1 VNVATPPATPT
12 PRSARDLR
20 LFVALWPTPA
30 VRAALHERRD
40 AIRWP
45 RSAAVVS
52 DDRLHLTLHFIGS
65 VPRTSLPH
73 LMQALQLPCRS
84 SELELGPA
92 LHWPR
97 GLVVLPAAAV
107 PAPLLALHAALA
119 GVLAGLGLPVEPR
132 AFRPHVTLARRAA
145 GAVLPPPAP
154 PLHWRASSYALVSS
168 DPTDG
173 YRVLARYGERG
184 IRRSPAPRTATAQ
197 SWPAPAPTSR

>member
-1 VNVATPPATPT
+1 VPTAPSAPAA
-12 PRSARDLR
+12 RAARDLR

-30 VRAALHERRD
+30 VRAALRERRD
-40 AIRWP
+40 AIQWP
-45 RSAAVVS
+45 RSAAMVS
-52 DDRLHLTLHFIGS
+52 DDRLHLTLHFIGP
-65 VPRTSLPH
+65 VPRTLLPH
-73 LMQALQLPCRS
+73 LLQALQLPSRN

-97 GLVVLPAAAV
+97 GLVVLSAAAV
-107 PAPLLALHAALA
+107 PAPLRALHAALA

-145 GAVLPPPAP
+145 GAVLPPPAVP
-154 PLHWRASSYALVSS
+154 MRWRPNGYVLVSS

-184 IRRSPAPRTATAQ
+184 ISRTPAR
-197 SWPAPAPTSR
+197 